1 MCIDVNF
8 IQLNRKEEII
18 IVHQLQRILKK
29 KNFVL
34 YDKIYFYFIQLKKRN
49 MQIMKNQKKIYACYL
64 YKLQGS
70 NIYVLQIVN
79 KNYFYNNF
87 KKWIILI
94 INYFFKKIFVFFYL
108 LTSNVVSICVKTEN
122 IFQAGSI
129 SIFSISK

>member
-49 MQIMKNQKKIYACYL
+49 MQIMKN
-64 YKLQGS
+64 
-70 NIYVLQIVN
+70 
-79 KNYFYNNF
+79 
-87 KKWIILI
+87 
-94 INYFFKKIFVFFYL
+94 
-108 LTSNVVSICVKTEN
+108 
-122 IFQAGSI
+122 
-129 SIFSISK
+129 